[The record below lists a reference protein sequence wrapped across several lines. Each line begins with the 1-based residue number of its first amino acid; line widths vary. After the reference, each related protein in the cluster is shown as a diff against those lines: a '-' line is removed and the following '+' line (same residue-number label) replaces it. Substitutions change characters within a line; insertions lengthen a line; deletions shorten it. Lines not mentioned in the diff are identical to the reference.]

1 MIGWT
6 EEVAVVQSV
15 FVTPVWTCLKQ
26 LGLMTRFPSAEE
38 WKIFDYYKAQAALH
52 VVD

>member
-1 MIGWT
+1 M
-6 EEVAVVQSV
+6 QSV

-38 WKIFDYYKAQAALH
+38 WRYLFTTKLKLPFTLWTETKGPS
-52 VVD
+52 